1 MFQILSECSMGH
13 LNADGLKISVVIIT
27 CERPDY
33 LKSSLE
39 SVFSQVVDPFEVI
52 VVDDCSVANY
62 QDVLDQFHEKS
73 FKYQRLNQRSGANTA
88 RNTGV
93 ALSSGDIVA
102 FLDDDDIWLDNFLAA
117 HSKCYSKDNSIGAV
131 ICGHRILGNESKV
144 NVNPLT
150 LITADELRH
159 GNRFSGMSGFSA
171 KREILTECPFDI
183 NLKNGQ
189 DWDLFV
195 RLIQNNIKFVNIPQG
210 LFLYRLA
217 TPGGITA
224 KAKKMVVA
232 DIEPRLLSAQKHR
245 VWLGEKSYKKRVAE
259 QVLSFL
265 PLKKNKLSWIKK
277 SIELVGLNATIRSLM
292 QQVIR
297 KLTK

>member
-1 MFQILSECSMGH
+1 MAY
-13 LNADGLKISVVIIT
+13 LNINRPKISVVIIT

-33 LKSSLE
+33 LKLSLE
-39 SVFSQVVDPFEVI
+39 SVFKQAVAPFEVI
-52 VVDDCSVANY
+52 IVDDCSAADY
-62 QDVLDQFHEKS
+62 QPVLDQFSEKI
-73 FKYQRLNQRSGANTA
+73 FVYHRLECRSGANAA
-88 RNTGV
+88 RNKGV

-102 FLDDDDIWLDNFLAA
+102 FSDDDDIWLDNFLAE
-117 HSKCYSKDNSIGAV
+117 HSKCYLADDNIGAV

-171 KREILTECPFDI
+171 NREILTEYPFDVD
-183 NLKNGQ
+183 LKNGQ

-195 RLIQNNIKFVNIPQG
+195 RLIQNYIKFVNIPKA

-217 TPGGITA
+217 TPGGISTN
-224 KAKKMVVA
+224 AKKMVVA
-232 DIEPRLLSAQKHR
+232 DIESRLLSAQKHR
-245 VWLGEKSYKKRVAE
+245 DWLGEKYYKKRVAE

-265 PLKKNKLSWIKK
+265 PLRKNKISWIRK
-277 SIELVGLNATIRSLM
+277 SIELVGFNATFIYLM
-292 QQVIR
+292 HQVKR